1 MDWITDQIAI
11 GNYLDAAAPP
21 AGVDALLCLKADCC
35 DEGREDVEVLCIPLV
50 DGPGNDPR
58 DVREAV
64 RVIADVVAAGERILV
79 HCHAGRSRSVAV
91 VARYL
96 VEFRGMSRQAA
107 LALIGEKR
115 AIYLSDGIEELLVEP
130 PSHRTSRDCS

>member
-11 GNYLDAAAPP
+11 GNYRDAVSLP
-21 AGVDALLCLKADCC
+21 ADIEALLCLKADCC

-50 DGPGNDPR
+50 DGPGNDLR
-58 DVREAV
+58 DVREGV
-64 RVIADVVAAGERILV
+64 RFIADVVSAGGRILV

-96 VEFRGMSRQAA
+96 VESRGMTRRAA
-107 LALIGEKR
+107 LALISAKR
-115 AIYLSDGIEELLVEP
+115 EIYLSDGIDEVLGP
-130 PSHRTSRDCS
+130 